1 MKTSRR
7 VFLTLFCLGI
17 ITLIS
22 WVLESA
28 FFGDNVWRNMRSLR
42 RGDAVIFEKD
52 LCGGY
57 NFRERALLY
66 GRPFP
71 SGKEICGRLNF
82 QNKTL
87 EVVTGEVL
95 YVGND
100 PHFFPSSE
108 EEKKSIELD
117 ESFQSNHPITYKIQK
132 IYGENI
138 FMFWVIFGGLFIV
151 YICFRLLK
159 FFIRELFFTA
169 TKAICDAKNEKKR
182 ED

>member
-1 MKTSRR
+1 MRIRGLGMKTSRR

-17 ITLIS
+17 ITLMS

-117 ESFQSNHPITYKIQK
+117 D
-132 IYGENI
+132 
-138 FMFWVIFGGLFIV
+138 LF
-151 YICFRLLK
+151 
-159 FFIRELFFTA
+159 
-169 TKAICDAKNEKKR
+169 KAITHNLQDTKNLRR
-182 ED
+182 EYFYVLGYFWRHICRLHLLPFT